1 MKILFTILGFIS
13 LGFAI
18 LGIYLPLLPA
28 TPFLLLSTA
37 CFAKSS
43 SRFQNWFLSTKLYKN
58 NVKPIVNKQG
68 MTMQRK
74 YKILASVSLIFIV
87 SILLVPHPHSR
98 IALAV
103 ILIGHWLYFI
113 FKIKTVE
120 KDENDAQ

>member
-1 MKILFTILGFIS
+1 MKTIFTLLGFIS

-43 SRFQNWFLSTKLYKN
+43 SRFQSWFHSTKLYKN
-58 NVKPIVNKQG
+58 NVEPIVNKQG

-74 YKILASVSLIFIV
+74 YKILASISLVFIV

-98 IALAV
+98 IVLGI
-103 ILIGHWLYFI
+103 ILLGHC
-113 FKIKTVE
+113 
-120 KDENDAQ
+120 